1 MSRASRPRTARGAPG
16 GRPPRSRQRSSRPR
30 APRRDRRP
38 RTPRPCRRGTRGR
51 TRGRPRA
58 RASRTAVTTSPAR
71 PFPAWWTTSKAIPRR
86 RDARQR
92 GRHEPIQDLCALA
105 AADDEDPQP
114 PFLRPRDERGNLEER
129 GTDGVAR
136 DDRPRQRRRA
146 AGSSDRDAARETR
159 QDPVRETRN
168 GVLLVDERRNS
179 PGPCRGHERAGGVTA
194 HADDRAG
201 RVPGEEAQ
209 RVEERQGQ
217 RAESVEARAPA
228 LADEP
233 LRADEL
239 ERRSRPSARASSRAR
254 ARCPRTRSA
263 RRAAAAGS
271 RRRARAPGRRARPFL
286 RPR

>member
-1 MSRASRPRTARGAPG
+1 MRSAAAYAAALPRLVDDVERDSPG
-16 GRPPRSRQRSSRPR
+16 
-30 APRRDRRP
+30 
-38 RTPRPCRRGTRGR
+38 
-51 TRGRPRA
+51 
-58 RASRTAVTTSPAR
+58 
-71 PFPAWWTTSKAIPRR
+71 
-86 RDARQR
+86 RDASERA
-92 GRHEPIQDLCALA
+92 RHEPIQDLGALA
-105 AADDEDPQP
+105 AAHDEDPQP

-146 AGSSDRDAARETR
+146 ADSSDRDAARETR

-209 RVEERQGQ
+209 GVEEREGE
-217 RAESVEARAPA
+217 RAETVETRAPA

-233 LRADEL
+233 LRAHEL
-239 ERRSRPSARASSRAR
+239 ERKAGLRHKRRLEP
-254 ARCPRTRSA
+254 A
-263 RRAAAAGS
+263 RRS
-271 RRRARAPGRRARPFL
+271 HEHDRRAGPAAPDLARERQRREDVPARSPARDEKAPLGHKARSVMMRAARG
-286 RPR
+286 